1 MKVKKQE
8 KDIRQFI
15 VLRPEGFNELVDI
28 DLRDFN
34 HDVYRALDI
43 ECYEHVHIGS
53 VNGVDLH
60 MLVDEIGAFSNSR
73 LNPEATYLYGR
84 YIFGSVLLCTTLP
97 LRNGEVIFAPFEG
110 SEFYKMCSIFL
121 RR

>member
-15 VLRPEGFNELVDI
+15 VLRPVGFNELVDI
-28 DLRDFN
+28 DLHDFN

-60 MLVDEIGAFSNSR
+60 MLVDEIGALNNSR
-73 LNPEATYLYGR
+73 LNPEATYLYGHN
-84 YIFGSVLLCTTLP
+84 IFGSVLLCTTLH
-97 LRNGEVIFAPFEG
+97 LRNGEEIFAPFDG
-110 SEFYKMCSIFL
+110 SEFIKMCSIFL